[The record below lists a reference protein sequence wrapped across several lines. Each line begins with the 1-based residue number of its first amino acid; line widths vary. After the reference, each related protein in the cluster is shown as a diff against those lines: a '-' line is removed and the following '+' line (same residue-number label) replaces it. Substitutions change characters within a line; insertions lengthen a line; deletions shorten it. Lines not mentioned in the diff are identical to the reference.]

1 MKDRTIFSI
10 RNYVEISQK
19 NFSKL
24 GFKKMK
30 PEVKDRLFE
39 IISLVLGIILKF
51 IWIDFKDEKLQK
63 NFNSEEKKTI
73 QSIEGNLES

>member
-1 MKDRTIFSI
+1 
-10 RNYVEISQK
+10 
-19 NFSKL
+19 
-24 GFKKMK
+24 MK